1 MAGSKRMAGAALAVS
16 IGLLVVLAMAA
27 ESGAARVC
35 NPDALYPCLPAIRG
49 ARPPAPSRQC
59 CSVVKSVD
67 KTCMCNQ
74 LKALSFP
81 SQMVHNG
88 LQLPNK
94 CGCTDL

>member
-49 ARPPAPSRQC
+49 AR
-59 CSVVKSVD
+59 VVKSVD